1 MFVEVNGRLNS
12 DNGKKQNH
20 TNFEIGPG
28 CSDRID
34 FTHFD
39 GEGIFK
45 VESRVLLGGFPK
57 LARN

>member
-1 MFVEVNGRLNS
+1 MEKR
-12 DNGKKQNH
+12 NH

-39 GEGIFK
+39 GEGKFK
-45 VESRVLLGGFPK
+45 VESKVLLEGFPK
-57 LARN
+57 SARKIKNRGG